1 MPRTAASIINAAQ
14 QIARTPA
21 YGSQALDEFNSLLR
35 YVEETVDFSSARGQW
50 NFFFNTNL
58 VNSGAG
64 NIIQTAGV
72 PIPIDYLRVQV
83 SGGSTGAQR
92 SSKWYFQGVPYDMVE
107 VDLTEFDD
115 QVQQA
120 GIQSYPYF
128 WTLDL
133 AQYQPI
139 IEIIGDLNISS
150 GGGGLTGGGQQLT
163 GGGQTLTGGGSGAA
177 AGTVTI
183 TNILPIDV
191 GKVLSQ
197 ITVGMSIAG
206 GIGPISALV
215 PGSIISAI
223 SGSGAT
229 LTLTIIGLQPPNSSS
244 SPGTGTLLTGGGQQ
258 LTGGGVDLTGGGTGG
273 GGGGGGG
280 SPAATV
286 PMTGATFLIGN
297 PGLGLMYPPPS
308 GAYPAMIRYQRRMPR
323 LTQAQVNGGAYPW
336 LSDADMA
343 LEWGLTGLLMRYA
356 DDQRENIYIGSGIGS
371 GQGQFG
377 QWLGKYLRLA
387 DDNAKRAQTV
397 QLDRRVFGR
406 SFSNLKNTKTVGW

>member
-1 MPRTAASIINAAQ
+1 MPRTAASIISAAQ
-14 QIARTPA
+14 QIARTPL
-21 YGSQALDEFNSLLR
+21 YQTQALDEFNSLLR
-35 YVEETVDFSSARGQW
+35 YIEETVDFSAARGQW

-58 VNSGAG
+58 VTSGAG
-64 NIIQTAGV
+64 NIIQTAGI

-92 SSKWYFQGVPYDMVE
+92 SSKWYFQGVPSDMIE

-128 WTLDL
+128 WTKDL

-139 IEIIGDLNISS
+139 IEITGDITISTTPPPPS
-150 GGGGLTGGGQQLT
+150 GGELTGGGGALT
-163 GGGQTLTGGGSGAA
+163 GGGGPLTGGGGSGA
-177 AGTVTI
+177 GGGGVSLVQI
-183 TNILPIDV
+183 TNISPIDL
-191 GKVLSQ
+191 GQLPSA
-197 ITVGMSIAG
+197 IEVGMSIAG
-206 GIGPISALV
+206 GIGPLSVIAPGTTISAV
-215 PGSIISAI
+215 
-223 SGSGAT
+223 
-229 LTLTIIGLQPPNSSS
+229 N
-244 SPGTGTLLTGGGQQ
+244 TGVLTGGGET
-258 LTGGGVDLTGGGTGG
+258 LTGGGGALTGGATGG
-273 GGGGGGG
+273 LTLTLSNGVP
-280 SPAATV
+280 PAAT
-286 PMTGATFLIGN
+286 MALAGATFLIGN

-308 GAYPAMIRYQRRMPR
+308 GAFPAMIRYQRRMPR
-323 LTQAQVNGGAYPW
+323 LTQLQVNNGAYPW

-356 DDQRENIYIGSGIGS
+356 DDQRENIYIGGGIGT

-387 DDNAKRAQTV
+387 DDNANRAQTV

-406 SFSNLKNTKTVGW
+406 SFSSLKNTKTVGW

>member
-1 MPRTAASIINAAQ
+1 MPRTAASIISAAQ
-14 QIARTPA
+14 QIARVPL
-21 YGSQALDEFNSLLR
+21 YGTQALDEFNSLLR
-35 YVEETVDFSSARGQW
+35 YIEETVDFSAARGQW

-58 VNSGAG
+58 VTTGAG

-92 SSKWYFQGVPYDMVE
+92 SSKWYFQGVPYDMIE

-128 WTLDL
+128 WTKDL

-139 IEIIGDLNISS
+139 VEIIGDLSFVTSGGGSGGDLS
-150 GGGGLTGGGQQLT
+150 GGGGPITGGGGPLS
-163 GGGQTLTGGGSGAA
+163 GGGSGGGGATT
-177 AGTVTI
+177 TVQI
-183 TNILPIDV
+183 SNISPLDV
-191 GKVLSQ
+191 GKTLGGIQ
-197 ITVGMSIAG
+197 AGMSIAG
-206 GIGPISALV
+206 GIGPLSVIAPGTTISAV
-215 PGSIISAI
+215 N
-223 SGSGAT
+223 SGV
-229 LTLTIIGLQPPNSSS
+229 L
-244 SPGTGTLLTGGGQQ
+244 
-258 LTGGGVDLTGGGTGG
+258 TGG
-273 GGGGGGG
+273 GGGLTGGGG
-280 SPAATV
+280 TVTGGGTTALTLTLTNPVPPAAS
-286 PMTGATFLIGN
+286 MALAGATFLIGN

-308 GAYPAMIRYQRRMPR
+308 GAFPAMIRYQRRMPR
-323 LTQAQVNGGAYPW
+323 LTQFQVNSGAYPW

-387 DDNAKRAQTV
+387 DDNANRAQTV

-406 SFSNLKNTKTVGW
+406 SFSSLKNTKTVGW

>member
-1 MPRTAASIINAAQ
+1 MPRTAASIITAAQ
-14 QIARTPA
+14 QIARTPL
-21 YGSQALDEFNSLLR
+21 YGTQALDEFNSLLR
-35 YVEETVDFSSARGQW
+35 YIEETVDFSAARGQW

-58 VNSGAG
+58 VTSGAG

-92 SSKWYFQGVPYDMVE
+92 SSKWYFQGVPYDMIE

-128 WTLDL
+128 WTKDL

-139 IEIIGDLNISS
+139 IEITGDLSITVSAPPSS
-150 GGGGLTGGGQQLT
+150 GGLTGGGVPLT
-163 GGGQTLTGGGSGAA
+163 GGGVPLTGGGTGPSGPST
-177 AGTVTI
+177 TVI
-183 TNILPIDV
+183 QIANLAPLDV
-191 GKVLSQ
+191 GKVLTGIQ
-197 ITVGMSIAG
+197 VGMSIAG
-206 GIGPISALV
+206 GIGPQSVIAPGTTISAV
-215 PGSIISAI
+215 
-223 SGSGAT
+223 SGSE
-229 LTLTIIGLQPPNSSS
+229 S
-244 SPGTGTLLTGGGQQ
+244 
-258 LTGGGVDLTGGGTGG
+258 LTGGGVPLTAGGVPLTGGAGTTGLTLTLYN
-273 GGGGGGG
+273 
-280 SPAATV
+280 PVAPIATV
-286 PMTGATFLIGN
+286 ALAGATFLIGN

-308 GAYPAMIRYQRRMPR
+308 GAFPAMIRYQRRMPR
-323 LTQAQVNGGAYPW
+323 LTQLQVNAGAYPW

-356 DDQRENIYIGSGIGS
+356 DDQRENIYVGSGIGS

-377 QWLGKYLRLA
+377 QWLGKYLKLA
-387 DDNAKRAQTV
+387 DDNANRAQTV

-406 SFSNLKNTKTVGW
+406 SFSSLKDTKTVGW

>member
-1 MPRTAASIINAAQ
+1 MPRTAASIISAAQ
-14 QIARTPA
+14 QIARVPL
-21 YGSQALDEFNSLLR
+21 YGAQALDELNSLLR
-35 YVEETVDFSSARGQW
+35 YIEETVDFSAARGQW

-58 VNSGAG
+58 VTSGAG

-92 SSKWYFQGVPYDMVE
+92 SSKWYFQGVPYDMIE

-128 WTLDL
+128 WTKDL

-139 IEIIGDLNISS
+139 VEIIGDLTVTASASS
-150 GGGGLTGGGQQLT
+150 GGGPLSGGGGPITGGGGPIT
-163 GGGQTLTGGGSGAA
+163 GGGGGGSGDG
-177 AGTVTI
+177 GTALIQI
-183 TNILPIDV
+183 TNILPLDV
-191 GKVLSQ
+191 GKLLTG
-197 ITVGMSIAG
+197 IEVGMSIAG
-206 GIGPISALV
+206 GIGPLSVIA
-215 PGSIISAI
+215 PGTTISAI
-223 SGSGAT
+223 
-229 LTLTIIGLQPPNSSS
+229 
-244 SPGTGTLLTGGGQQ
+244 TGP
-258 LTGGGVDLTGGGTGG
+258 DLTGGGGTLTGG
-273 GGGGGGG
+273 GGGLSGGVAALTLTLTN
-280 SPAATV
+280 SVPPAAT
-286 PMTGATFLIGN
+286 MSLAGATFLIGN

-308 GAYPAMIRYQRRMPR
+308 GAFPAMIRYQRRMPR
-323 LTQAQVNGGAYPW
+323 LTQFQVNSGAYPW

-356 DDQRENIYIGSGIGS
+356 DDQRENIYIGSGIGT

-387 DDNAKRAQTV
+387 DDNANRAQTV
-397 QLDRRVFGR
+397 QLDRRLFGR
-406 SFSNLKNTKTVGW
+406 SFSSLKNTKTVGW

>member
-1 MPRTAASIINAAQ
+1 MPRTAASIISAAQ
-14 QIARTPA
+14 QIARVPL
-21 YGSQALDEFNSLLR
+21 YGTQALDELNSLLR
-35 YVEETVDFSSARGQW
+35 YIEETVDFSAARGQW

-92 SSKWYFQGVPYDMVE
+92 SSKWYFQGVPYDMIE

-128 WTLDL
+128 WTKDF

-139 IEIIGDLNISS
+139 VEIIGNVSFVTSAGTGSPITGGGGGLS
-150 GGGGLTGGGQQLT
+150 GGGGPLTGGG
-163 GGGQTLTGGGSGAA
+163 GGGG
-177 AGTVTI
+177 VTTTAQI
-183 TNILPIDV
+183 TNISPIDV
-191 GKVLSQ
+191 GATLGGIQ
-197 ITVGMSIAG
+197 VGMSIAG
-206 GIGPISALV
+206 GIGPLSIIA
-215 PGSIISAI
+215 PGTTISAI
-223 SGSGAT
+223 SSNQLTGGGGPLSGGGGPLTGGGGAGAT
-229 LTLTIIGLQPPNSSS
+229 LTLSNAVP
-244 SPGTGTLLTGGGQQ
+244 
-258 LTGGGVDLTGGGTGG
+258 
-273 GGGGGGG
+273 
-280 SPAATV
+280 PAAS
-286 PMTGATFLIGN
+286 MALAGATFLIGN

-308 GAYPAMIRYQRRMPR
+308 GAFPVMIRYQRRMPR
-323 LTQAQVNGGAYPW
+323 LTQAQVNAGAYPW

-356 DDQRENIYIGSGIGS
+356 DDQRENIYIGGGIGS

-387 DDNAKRAQTV
+387 DDNANRAQTV
-397 QLDRRVFGR
+397 QLDRRMFGK
-406 SFSNLKNTKTVGW
+406 SFSTLKNTKLVGW